1 MLEASAE
8 PHSLL
13 CFALYRHAS
22 DRAAVEAAVRSAFC
36 VVTATGVPAVISKS
50 YDTSAF
56 SSGVCACVR
65 VGCVAWVCGV
75 GKPSVVV
82 GAVVAAGCVTPWL
95 WCVAVWAAY
104 LANMGA
110 VEEFGPAFDKS
121 SPRLLFQGRAVNF
134 ALEEPT
140 TIQYLDPAFVSH
152 NASAELLMKPG
163 SVAALGPGVHALPLE
178 IDDSVLASWQS
189 YHAGR
194 DAELLKVILGA
205 R

>member
-1 MLEASAE
+1 M
-8 PHSLL
+8 
-13 CFALYRHAS
+13 
-22 DRAAVEAAVRSAFC
+22 
-36 VVTATGVPAVISKS
+36 
-50 YDTSAF
+50 
-56 SSGVCACVR
+56 
-65 VGCVAWVCGV
+65 
-75 GKPSVVV
+75 
-82 GAVVAAGCVTPWL
+82 
-95 WCVAVWAAY
+95 
-104 LANMGA
+104 ANMGA